1 MKNYDVVVVGSG
13 SGVEFV
19 EKALSHGETVAL
31 VDKGPLGGTCLNVG
45 CIPSK
50 MLIFPADRIME
61 IKKAKKLGIDAKITN
76 IDFKSIME
84 RMRISINKDRENMR
98 KGVKDA
104 PLDYYEKEAHFV
116 DDHTLQ
122 VGKEKIKGKKIF
134 LVSGARPF
142 IPPIKGLTEMEYLTN
157 ENVLEL
163 KERPDSLIIIGGGYI
178 VAEYS
183 HFFDAVGTKVTIV
196 QRNERLLPD
205 EEPEISNI
213 LKKQM
218 EKRMNVH
225 TNMEV
230 FQVKKENKKYVVKA
244 KNTNTKKTQEY
255 RAEKVMIATGRKSNA
270 DLLKVQNTGVDVDEK
285 GFIKVNRKWE
295 TSKKNIWAL
304 GDAVGKSMFKHVAN
318 REASYCSENIFH
330 NTNLSLDYNTVPHA
344 VFSYPQVASVGL
356 KEKEAKEIYGND
368 VLVGGAK
375 YSDVAKGEAMR
386 EDCGFVKS
394 IINKDGKILGFHIL
408 GSYAPILIQEVV
420 NVIAKGGDIWDV
432 SAGMHIHPSLSEV
445 VLSGLQPKEYEQLKI
460 KFLCQ
465 ERGSQSTER

>member
-1 MKNYDVVVVGSG
+1 MKEYDSVVVGSG
-13 SGVEFV
+13 SGMEFV
-19 EKALSHGETVAL
+19 EKALSHEETVAL
-31 VDKGPLGGTCLNVG
+31 IDKGPLGGTCLNLG

-61 IKKAKKLGIDAKITN
+61 IKEAKKLGIEAKITH

-84 RMRISINKDRENMR
+84 RMRTSINDNRENMR

-142 IPPIKGLTEMEYLTN
+142 IPPIKGLEKTEYLTN
-157 ENVLEL
+157 ESVLGL
-163 KERPDSLIIIGGGYI
+163 KKRPESLIIVGGGYI

-183 HFFDAVGTKVTIV
+183 HFFDAMGTKVTIV

-205 EEPEISNI
+205 EEPEISNM

-225 TNMEV
+225 TNMEA
-230 FQVKKENKKYVVKA
+230 FRVKKEEGRYRVKA
-244 KNTNTKKTQEY
+244 KNKKTNITREFSS
-255 RAEKVMIATGRKSNA
+255 EKIMIATGRKSNA
-270 DLLKVQNTGVDVDEK
+270 ELLKVENTGVEVDER
-285 GFIKVNRKWE
+285 GFIKVNEKWE

-318 REASYCSENIFH
+318 REAAYCSQNVFH
-330 NTNLSLDYNTVPHA
+330 NTNLSLDYHTVPHA
-344 VFSYPQVASVGL
+344 VFSHPQVASVGL

-375 YSDVAKGEAMR
+375 YSDVAKGEAMMD
-386 EDCGFVKS
+386 DCGFVKS
-394 IINKDGKILGFHIL
+394 IINKDGKILGFHII
-408 GSYAPILIQEVV
+408 GPYAPILIQEVV
-420 NVIAKGGDIWDV
+420 NVIAKGGNIWDA
-432 SAGMHIHPSLSEV
+432 SSGMHIHPSLSEV
-445 VLSGLQPKEYEQLKI
+445 ILSGLQPQERELLKI
-460 KFLCQ
+460 KFICQ
-465 ERGSQSTER
+465 EQGRQSRE